1 MKKKIK
7 FEKGSG
13 NVYADLQIDD
23 SRELQVRGLIGLHLL
38 EVLNGKHLKQ
48 REISDLLGIKQA
60 EVSHLLNGHF
70 SRFTVD
76 KLLEFLKR
84 LDHKVT
90 IKISPRKKGEP
101 FQQVAFG

>member
-23 SRELQVRGLIGLHLL
+23 SREIQVRGLIGLHLL

-90 IKISPRKKGEP
+90 IKISPHKKGEP